1 MMDVCE
7 IIYECPDDTSPVV
20 MEDRVN
26 KNLDNITR
34 KYLNEINE
42 IGVNEEEEEK
52 KMQKMKI

>member
-1 MMDVCE
+1 MNT
-7 IIYECPDDTSPVV
+7 YEEVIDELPQYTTTTM
-20 MEDRVN
+20 MEDCVD